1 MLATSNRRALMVSHV
16 PINRAARPWQLILLL
31 ILLVFSGLWAADA
44 RSTLAQAPEPPSRA
58 KITPTMPELWRL
70 MPDSTDASVCGNA
83 TWVNPT
89 NNPEPNAS
97 ISVNLWKNGV
107 KKILD
112 TPLGKLD
119 FGGGNIAYAFCT
131 DIYHSRA
138 YNRGFCLDSGFFSDW
153 RVAWIVTHYPPT
165 LNDAVQQAAR
175 QTAVWRYT
183 DGWTLDQTDATL
195 YNSTYD
201 AAVRNAYNAILAA
214 VPASPPVEYQ
224 PGNFQLIINPT
235 SSTGFLPYQPI
246 HLFTVR
252 LTKGIYPL
260 AGYTVNVATSFG
272 SLDKTSAVTDGNGEA
287 TFTLTSSTPGI
298 ATITA
303 SAVVDLPA
311 GSRFIDQAS
320 PDTWQRLVLGQMA
333 RVSAQGQAT
342 HTWER
347 SENLIIA
354 HKFEDKNFDGLQ
366 QEDESSLANW
376 GFTLKTPGGQF
387 SATTDANGNAFFS
400 GVIVDNGSYILTET
414 LQAGWSSST
423 PASQTRVRST
433 GDPWMQW
440 RADFGNGQYS
450 ILEIL
455 KYLDADGDGVWDV
468 DQEPL
473 LPGWQFALYM
483 WKNGDWAQHRGG
495 TTGSNGRLVFT
506 DLVSGRYKVVEQAA
520 NHPGY
525 INTTPL
531 EQEVT
536 LGYPVRYAMRFG
548 NRGAL
553 SISGIKFSDLDADGT
568 RDAGEPALPG
578 WTIRLTGGPHPLDL
592 TTTTAGD
599 GRYTFA
605 NLEPGNYALSEIA
618 QAGWRQTWP
627 GGVGSH
633 AVTLVDKAADG
644 VDFGNTQLA
653 CLGDYVWLDHN
664 RNGIQNGGEQG
675 VPGVRTELFQQ
686 IGGAWISQGTQQTAA
701 TVGMSSAT

>member
-16 PINRAARPWQLILLL
+16 PINRATRPWQLILLL

-44 RSTLAQAPEPPSRA
+44 RSTLAQAPEPPARA

-97 ISVNLWKNGV
+97 ISVNLWKNGG

-272 SLDKTSAVTDGNGEA
+272 SLDKTNAVTDGNGEA
-287 TFTLTSSTPGI
+287 TFALTSSTPGDRDHHRI
-298 ATITA
+298 CGGG
-303 SAVVDLPA
+303 SAC
-311 GSRFIDQAS
+311 RF
-320 PDTWQRLVLGQMA
+320 
-333 RVSAQGQAT
+333 
-342 HTWER
+342 
-347 SENLIIA
+347 
-354 HKFEDKNFDGLQ
+354 
-366 QEDESSLANW
+366 
-376 GFTLKTPGGQF
+376 
-387 SATTDANGNAFFS
+387 
-400 GVIVDNGSYILTET
+400 
-414 LQAGWSSST
+414 
-423 PASQTRVRST
+423 
-433 GDPWMQW
+433 
-440 RADFGNGQYS
+440 
-450 ILEIL
+450 
-455 KYLDADGDGVWDV
+455 
-468 DQEPL
+468 
-473 LPGWQFALYM
+473 
-483 WKNGDWAQHRGG
+483 
-495 TTGSNGRLVFT
+495 
-506 DLVSGRYKVVEQAA
+506 
-520 NHPGY
+520 
-525 INTTPL
+525 
-531 EQEVT
+531 
-536 LGYPVRYAMRFG
+536 PV
-548 NRGAL
+548 
-553 SISGIKFSDLDADGT
+553 
-568 RDAGEPALPG
+568 
-578 WTIRLTGGPHPLDL
+578 H
-592 TTTTAGD
+592 
-599 GRYTFA
+599 
-605 NLEPGNYALSEIA
+605 
-618 QAGWRQTWP
+618 
-627 GGVGSH
+627 
-633 AVTLVDKAADG
+633 
-644 VDFGNTQLA
+644 
-653 CLGDYVWLDHN
+653 
-664 RNGIQNGGEQG
+664 
-675 VPGVRTELFQQ
+675 
-686 IGGAWISQGTQQTAA
+686 
-701 TVGMSSAT
+701 